1 MCIAAPGR
9 IVEIDPA
16 HPSAARVDVGGVRR
30 NVNLAML
37 DDPSIAVGDWV
48 ALHMGFAIERL
59 TEAQALE
66 ALAFAENDPF
76 GMLLAEFDGER
87 GAPASGDIRT

>member
-1 MCIAAPGR
+1 MCIATPGR
-9 IVEIDPA
+9 IVEIDPD
-16 HPSAARVDVGGVRR
+16 HPGAARVDVGGVRR

-76 GMLLAEFDGER
+76 GTLPADPETER
-87 GAPASGDIRT
+87 EVLVPEDVGT